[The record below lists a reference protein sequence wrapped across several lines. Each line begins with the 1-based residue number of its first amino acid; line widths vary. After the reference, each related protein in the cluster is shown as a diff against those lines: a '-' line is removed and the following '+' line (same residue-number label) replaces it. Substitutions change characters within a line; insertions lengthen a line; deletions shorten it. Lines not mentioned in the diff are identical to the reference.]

1 MVGHNANRYVVR
13 NDVVGHHDDQP
24 DDNALLLRSD
34 VIRNNSPGGLCL
46 LFIFDHVVVDGTTYE
61 SFMHFDLFELV
72 LSSYFLVL
80 QGFNT

>member
-1 MVGHNANRYVVR
+1 MLI
-13 NDVVGHHDDQP
+13 DMLLEIMDIIPHHDDQP

-61 SFMHFDLFELV
+61 SFLQLDF
-72 LSSYFLVL
+72 FLISFICFIAIAFF
-80 QGFNT
+80 GSTMI